1 MLKRHGGTFDI
12 SRPIENGMIV
22 WPGDTPVEVK
32 TTKLLDNS
40 RLTTLRL
47 SAHTGTH
54 VDAPVHFFRD
64 GIGIDK
70 LDLDILIGPARVLQ
84 ISEAGC
90 INRHTLEEYSFQG
103 ETRLL
108 LGTINSKISNLAFKK
123 DYVSLT
129 EDAAE
134 YIVQCGV
141 RLLAVDCLSVDCFES
156 ITYPVHHMLLNA
168 GVIIVEGV
176 FLKDVAAGKYEL
188 LCLPLKLIDSDGA
201 PARVVLREV

>member
-22 WPGDTPVEVK
+22 WPGDMSVEVK

-40 RLTTLRL
+40 RLTILRL

-90 INRHTLEEYSFQG
+90 INRHTLEEYSLQG

-108 LGTINSKISNLAFKK
+108 LGTSNGKISNITFKK

-134 YIVQCGV
+134 FIVQCGV
-141 RLLAVDCLSVDCFES
+141 RLLAVDCLSVDCFDS
-156 ITYPVHHMLLNA
+156 TTYPVHHILLNA

-176 FLKDVAAGKYEL
+176 DLRGVPAGKYEL
-188 LCLPLKLIDSDGA
+188 LCLPLKIIDSDGA